1 MRSLTLFI
9 LAAVC
14 GWSAEEAN
22 GIIRRLAEAQKQND
36 SLAGEYTYA
45 EETAY
50 FTYDKA
56 GHPNKD
62 RSETHD
68 IIFVEGISYSKLTAR
83 NGKPLEAREAAKE
96 EKKLQ
101 QAAEE
106 RRQQREAN
114 LLHPPLNLA

>member
-68 IIFVEGISYSKLTAR
+68 IIFVEGISCIPTKTAR
-83 NGKPLEAREAAKE
+83 KRTTSYSWKGFRTASCRRETASRWT
-96 EKKLQ
+96 LV
-101 QAAEE
+101 
-106 RRQQREAN
+106 RRPGRRRN
-114 LLHPPLNLA
+114 